1 MAVTGGFT
9 MSMEKLVERFNSD
22 TAFAE
27 KYAGLSSLDDV
38 LKQAREEGYSVT
50 EEEAKAYIASH
61 PEELPEGSLS
71 SVVAGGYVKPRTTG
85 ELESS
90 HQRLRNRLSCR
101 AII

>member
-1 MAVTGGFT
+1 M
-9 MSMEKLVERFNSD
+9 MSMEKLVERFTSD
-22 TAFAE
+22 EAFAQ

-38 LKQAREEGYSVT
+38 LKQAREDGYSVT
-50 EEEAKAYIASH
+50 AEEVKAYIASH
-61 PEELPEGSLS
+61 PEELPDEDLS
-71 SVVAGGYVKPRTTG
+71 SVAGGYVKPRAAG